1 MTISIAAFE
10 VVTTTQEEPENSY
23 GERAMDIVGALTFAM
38 LLAAHIA
45 ALVAIHELDYS
56 ENFRRRG

>member
-1 MTISIAAFE
+1 
-10 VVTTTQEEPENSY
+10 
-23 GERAMDIVGALTFAM
+23 MDIVGALTFAM